1 MTFVVEVAG
10 RARTIDVRRSGGSGG
25 SGDRWQVS
33 VDGRP
38 IEVDVAI
45 AGGHLSLLIAARS
58 YDVAVERRG
67 AASTWLGPGDRV
79 VHVNGREVQV
89 ALGRRGSAAAQAGPA
104 AGPAAITAPMPGRVV
119 KLLVKAGDP
128 VVLRQGVVV
137 VEAMKMENELRAPRA
152 GTVREVRVAE
162 GALVE
167 AGATLAVIE

>member
-1 MTFVVEVAG
+1 LTFVVEVAG
-10 RARTIDVRRSGGSGG
+10 RRRAVDIRR
-25 SGDRWQVS
+25 SGDRWQVT

-38 IEVDVAI
+38 VEVDVAM
-45 AGGHLSLLIAARS
+45 AGDRLSLLIDHRS
-58 YDVAVERRG
+58 YEVAVERRS
-67 AASTWLGPGDRV
+67 AANVL
-79 VHVNGREVQV
+79 VHVNGREVPV
-89 ALGRRGSAAAQAGPA
+89 VLGSSGSAGPPLGKGSAAAGLA

-128 VVLRQGVVV
+128 VAVRQGVLV

-152 GTVREVRVAE
+152 GTVRELRVAE

>member
-1 MTFVVEVAG
+1 LTFVVEVAS
-10 RARTIDVRRSGGSGG
+10 RTRTIDVRRSG
-25 SGDRWQVS
+25 DRWQVT

-38 IEVDVAI
+38 VEVDLAM
-45 AGGHLSLLIAARS
+45 AGGRLSLLIDQRS
-58 YDVAVERRG
+58 YEVAVERRT
-67 AASTWLGPGDRV
+67 AADVL
-79 VHVNGREVQV
+79 VHVNGREVPV
-89 ALGRRGSAAAQAGPA
+89 ALGRRGSAAAPAGAAAGLA

-128 VVLRQGVVV
+128 VAVRQGVIV

-152 GTVREVRVAE
+152 GTVRELRVAE